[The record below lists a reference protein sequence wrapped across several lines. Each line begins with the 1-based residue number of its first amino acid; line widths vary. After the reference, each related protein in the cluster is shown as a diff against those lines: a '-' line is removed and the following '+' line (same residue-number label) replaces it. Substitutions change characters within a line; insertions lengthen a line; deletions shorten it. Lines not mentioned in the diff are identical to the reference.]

1 MLMLDELWYG
11 NMTFESHTAGD
22 KEYKKETKKLCE
34 MSDKFLP
41 MLSEEQRK
49 AFNEL
54 SDQQLSVYAI
64 SEKDA
69 FITGV
74 RFGVE
79 FMLDVLCN
87 IELNFS

>member
-1 MLMLDELWYG
+1 MLILDELWYG

-22 KEYKKETKKLCE
+22 KEYKKETKKLYE
-34 MSDKFLP
+34 LSDKFLP

-49 AFNEL
+49 AFNEFT
-54 SDQQLSVYAI
+54 DQQLSVYAI

-79 FMLDVLCN
+79 FMLDALCN

>member
-34 MSDKFLP
+34 MSDRFMPL
-41 MLSEEQRK
+41 LTEEQK
-49 AFNEL
+49 KEFNAL
-54 SDQQLSVYAI
+54 NDQQLGVYALA
-64 SEKDA
+64 EKDA
-69 FITGV
+69 FISGV

-79 FMLDVLCN
+79 FMLDALCN
-87 IELNFS
+87 VELNFS

>member
-11 NMTFESHTAGD
+11 NTCFESHTAGD
-22 KEYKKETKKLCE
+22 KEYKKESKKLCE
-34 MSDKFLP
+34 LSEKLLH
-41 MLSEEQRK
+41 MLSEEQRE
-49 AFNEL
+49 AFNQF

-69 FITGV
+69 FIHGV
-74 RFGVE
+74 RFGAE

-87 IELNFS
+87 VELNFS

>member
-11 NMTFESHTAGD
+11 NMTFESYTALD

-34 MSDKFLP
+34 LSDKFMPL
-41 MLSEEQRK
+41 LTEEQRK

-54 SDQQLSVYAI
+54 NDKQLSVYALG
-64 SEKDA
+64 EKDA
-69 FITGV
+69 FISGV

-79 FMLDVLCN
+79 FMLDVFCN

>member
-11 NMTFESHTAGD
+11 NMTFEPHTAGD

-79 FMLDVLCN
+79 FMLDALCN
-87 IELNFS
+87 VELNFS